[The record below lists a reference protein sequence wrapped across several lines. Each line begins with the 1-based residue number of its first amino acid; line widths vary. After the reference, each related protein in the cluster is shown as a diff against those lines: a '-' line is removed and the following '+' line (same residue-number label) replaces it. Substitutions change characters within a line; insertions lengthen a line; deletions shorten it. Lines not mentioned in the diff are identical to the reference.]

1 MRWPDDAKG
10 WPMAEHSRMVL
21 CRPHR
26 WHVQEAGTGPTL
38 LLIHGAGGAT
48 QSWRGLFPLLAQTH
62 HVVAVDLPGQGFTQ
76 MGARG
81 RCGLD
86 PMAEDL
92 RTLIRQEGWAP
103 KAIIGHS
110 AGVAVALRMVEGG
123 LRVPVIGINAALANF
138 KGVAGWLFPAMAK
151 VLALTPMTANVF
163 AATASESTVRGLIK
177 GTGSRLEAEGM
188 ALYLR
193 LIRDRTHVDA
203 TLTMMAQWQLDGLLE
218 RLPGIRVPVDLIV
231 GLADGAV
238 PPVTSRQAAARLPD
252 ARVIEMPGLGHLAHE
267 EAPAE
272 VAAVIAQVLAR
283 QAMTGGVSPDR
294 SN

>member
-26 WHVQEAGTGPTL
+26 WHVQEAGEGPTL

-48 QSWRGLFPLLAQTH
+48 QSWRGLFPLLARSH

-110 AGVAVALRMVEGG
+110 AGAAVALRLVEGG

-193 LIRDRTHVDA
+193 LIRNRTHVDA